1 MIRLNDLVIPE
12 NENILLINNGY
23 DISIISKYY
32 FSNLTFTGIL
42 FNIDGALYNMNSNNL
57 QSVHDYYATVIF
69 PSNKLVVI
77 KINQC
82 LLDKTPSQQ

>member
-23 DISIISKYY
+23 DISIISKNY

-42 FNIDGALYNMNSNNL
+42 FNVDGALHNMKSKNSQLIN
-57 QSVHDYYATVIF
+57 DCYATVIL

-77 KINQC
+77 EINQC
-82 LLDKTPSQQ
+82 LLDKTPSQK